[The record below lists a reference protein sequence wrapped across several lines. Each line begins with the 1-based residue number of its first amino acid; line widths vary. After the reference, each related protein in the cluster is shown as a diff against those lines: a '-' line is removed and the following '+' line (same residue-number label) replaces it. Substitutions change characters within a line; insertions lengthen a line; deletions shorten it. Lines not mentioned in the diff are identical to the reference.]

1 MLDFI
6 PIAICFLLPVL
17 IVAIVFAF
25 KSYDVRKK
33 TELVAKALEHG
44 ENVDTEKLIKSLSPQ
59 KKSIRQKLY
68 TRMTTG
74 LVFSFMGAAI
84 IVIGIMDSYSLG
96 DFKLFGCFVLA
107 IGLAYV
113 ASFFFGKH
121 YLAKEIEK
129 QDNKAE
135 E

>member
-1 MLDFI
+1 MFDFI

-44 ENVDTEKLIKSLSPQ
+44 ENVDTERLIKSLSPK

-68 TRMTTG
+68 GRMTTG
-74 LVFSFMGAAI
+74 FVFSFIGVAI
-84 IVIGIMDSYSLG
+84 IVIGLMERSLE

-113 ASFFFGKH
+113 ASFFFGKY